1 MSTFIFRDLAL
12 EVEKET
18 IDNIL
23 SLSQKDFS
31 LLYTFLLKYFIDCHE
46 NLLTQ
51 FSNLVDNVLQKRKK
65 NTSLHW
71 LEDKMANIRIR
82 GHHEMYLMHSNELI
96 VWFSLFLSSKDD
108 VWECVYICVLFF
120 LFGLL
125 DINGTLCCPLPRHP
139 DPVSGHWNGD
149 NDTGRGGAITH
160 PWVSSSGR
168 DQPQGSTDLRLKWS
182 SI

>member
-51 FSNLVDNVLQKRKK
+51 FSNSVDNVLQKRQK
-65 NTSLHW
+65 
-71 LEDKMANIRIR
+71 
-82 GHHEMYLMHSNELI
+82 
-96 VWFSLFLSSKDD
+96 
-108 VWECVYICVLFF
+108 
-120 LFGLL
+120 
-125 DINGTLCCPLPRHP
+125 
-139 DPVSGHWNGD
+139 
-149 NDTGRGGAITH
+149 TH
-160 PWVSSSGR
+160 PCIGGLRRRTSGSGAYTR
-168 DQPQGSTDLRLKWS
+168 C
-182 SI
+182 I

>member
-1 MSTFIFRDLAL
+1 MSTFIFRDLAS

-51 FSNLVDNVLQKRKK
+51 FSNFQTILEKRQKT
-65 NTSLHW
+65 TSLHW
-71 LEDKMANIRIR
+71 RTKTAKHQGQRPTQNVFNAFRWAYRLILSLTFKQRWCLRMCISLYCSFCLDYLILMA
-82 GHHEMYLMHSNELI
+82 LCAVHSPGTQTRSLVTGMGIMTLAEAEL
-96 VWFSLFLSSKDD
+96 SH
-108 VWECVYICVLFF
+108 
-120 LFGLL
+120 
-125 DINGTLCCPLPRHP
+125 TLGCHLQEE
-139 DPVSGHWNGD
+139 N
-149 NDTGRGGAITH
+149 
-160 PWVSSSGR
+160 
-168 DQPQGSTDLRLKWS
+168 QPQGSTDLRLKWS

>member
-51 FSNLVDNVLQKRKK
+51 GWPKISTRFQKSSRI
-65 NTSLHW
+65 TS
-71 LEDKMANIRIR
+71 ED
-82 GHHEMYLMHSNELI
+82 
-96 VWFSLFLSSKDD
+96 F
-108 VWECVYICVLFF
+108 
-120 LFGLL
+120 
-125 DINGTLCCPLPRHP
+125 
-139 DPVSGHWNGD
+139 
-149 NDTGRGGAITH
+149 
-160 PWVSSSGR
+160 
-168 DQPQGSTDLRLKWS
+168 
-182 SI
+182 

>member
-51 FSNLVDNVLQKRKK
+51 FSNSVDNVLQKRQR
-65 NTSLHW
+65 NPSLH
-71 LEDKMANIRIR
+71 LEDKDGDHQGQGPTR
-82 GHHEMYLMHSNELI
+82 
-96 VWFSLFLSSKDD
+96 D
-108 VWECVYICVLFF
+108 VFNAF
-120 LFGLL
+120 
-125 DINGTLCCPLPRHP
+125 R
-139 DPVSGHWNGD
+139 
-149 NDTGRGGAITH
+149 
-160 PWVSSSGR
+160 
-168 DQPQGSTDLRLKWS
+168 
-182 SI
+182 